1 MHLNNQLQAES
12 ELAIVLHFKLY
23 CYMALQMKNSTT
35 NLYSVSKENMSEKHA
50 QPDRSGI
57 CVIVNQNICIVSG
70 NNWNTKEGKGADFD
84 EKARLKMNM
93 KQHQIVKKSSPYA

>member
-1 MHLNNQLQAES
+1 
-12 ELAIVLHFKLY
+12 
-23 CYMALQMKNSTT
+23 MALQMKNCTT

-50 QPDRSGI
+50 QPDRSSI
-57 CVIVNQNICIVSG
+57 CAI
-70 NNWNTKEGKGADFD
+70 